1 MKKNKKNIFVYFL
14 EMLVVFILI
23 DTFITVLPSVISNNI
38 TYYKYGT
45 ELLLEIIYAALVLI
59 VMLLFKNS
67 YVFTDKKKKFLKS
80 VSYGFPMLI
89 IAGISLIGSLSSL
102 DGFNLGNFINL
113 FLLTIFIGI
122 AEEFLCRG
130 WLQNEFIERY
140 GDNKK
145 HIILSILFSS
155 LIFGLIHF
163 SNMLAGQDLL
173 TTIVQVIQATS
184 AGLLLGS
191 IYYKTKNIWAV
202 IFLHGVYDFCLMLG
216 DLNLIKDC
224 TFNTPTNG
232 IVLYNMFSTMILSSI
247 NIVGAI
253 LVLKRTNLKDGA
265 RVIDKNDKKLVSILI
280 TLFVILLLPFQVFI
294 EGYEDYQV
302 CYEFNSKSVNYT
314 DIETHYPYHDKYT
327 IDYSREVYVGES
339 DKIEANYAFEFFI
352 NNDGLLEVRNKNNN
366 DFIVLDYK
374 NITSFEVIENINTYN
389 VVINVTDTETKIYYS
404 NFLSKSGLSNNQNFL
419 DEFKKSFKTY
429 DVPLIKE
436 IGYMTLSGEDYKY
449 PLFIS
454 ETMDKYIID
463 IDSNLYKVEYSEK

>member
-1 MKKNKKNIFVYFL
+1 MKKNKKNIFIYFI

-23 DTFITVLPSVISNNI
+23 DTLITVLPSVISNNI
-38 TYYKYGT
+38 TYNKYGT

-102 DGFNLGNFINL
+102 DEFNLGNFINL
-113 FLLTIFIGI
+113 LLLTIFIGI

-140 GDNKK
+140 GDSKK

-202 IFLHGVYDFCLMLG
+202 IFLHGVYDFCLMIG

-232 IVLYNMFSTMILSSI
+232 IILYNMFSTIILSSI
-247 NIVGAI
+247 NVVGAI

-265 RVIDKNDKKLVSILI
+265 RVIDKDDKKLVSILI

-302 CYEFNSKSVNYT
+302 CYEFNSKSVKYT
-314 DIETHYPYHDKYT
+314 DIGTHYPYHDKYT

-339 DKIEANYAFEFFI
+339 DKIEANYAFDFFI
-352 NNDGLLEVRNKNNN
+352 NNDGLLEIRNKNNN
-366 DFIVLDYK
+366 DFVVLDYK
-374 NITSFEVIENINTYN
+374 NITSFEVIENVNTYN
-389 VVINVTDTETKIYYS
+389 VVINLTDTETKIYYS
-404 NFLSKSGLSNNQNFL
+404 NFLNKSSLSNNQNFL

-436 IGYMTLSGEDYKY
+436 MGYMTLKDEDYKY